1 MPNRFSIEATLSTIF
16 SKPSSPKSSSS
27 FFSKSSPERI
37 KLMRRNDLAK
47 RGKKDGV
54 LARLVRIV
62 HADELPRGIDEL
74 RPLGFVLKRLQVR
87 EPHRDV
93 CDAPPSLMLLAQ
105 HSHQVHELIGFFEA
119 RKKKTLL
126 KLLVI
131 IFHETANDSCSVSQR
146 LRRKI
151 LLRVNPSQYFAIN

>member
-27 FFSKSSPERI
+27 FFSKSSPRESNSCGETI
-37 KLMRRNDLAK
+37 LRNAGK
-47 RGKKDGV
+47 RTV
-54 LARLVRIV
+54 SSRLVRIV
-62 HADELPRGIDEL
+62 HANELPRGIDEM

-105 HSHQVHELIGFFEA
+105 HSH
-119 RKKKTLL
+119 
-126 KLLVI
+126 
-131 IFHETANDSCSVSQR
+131 
-146 LRRKI
+146 
-151 LLRVNPSQYFAIN
+151 

>member
-27 FFSKSSPERI
+27 FFSKSSPRESNSCGETILRNAG
-37 KLMRRNDLAK
+37 KRTVSSRASCGLYMRMK
-47 RGKKDGV
+47 
-54 LARLVRIV
+54 
-62 HADELPRGIDEL
+62 LPRGIDEL

-119 RKKKTLL
+119 REKKILL

-131 IFHETANDSCSVSQR
+131 IFHEAANDSCSVSQS

-151 LLRVNPSQYFAIN
+151 LLRVNASQYFAVN